1 MLQKFLFLSIFTVVG
16 FLTLQVPFSR
26 LAGSSISFTLF
37 DFFAPIAG
45 AFLGP
50 IYGIISVFS
59 VEIVNV
65 YIKQT
70 PMTNASIIRLFPLL
84 FATLY
89 FSLITKKQIGKW
101 ILLVPIIC
109 ILAFVIH
116 PIGREVWYY
125 SLFWTIPLLSFIK
138 KDNLFIKSLGA
149 TFTAHGV
156 GGAAWIWALNLP
168 ANVWN
173 SLIPIVITERL
184 LFALGIS
191 VSYLVVKYT
200 LDFLISK
207 KILPAYASAQA
218 TAYDLSKSQIS

>member
-1 MLQKFLFLSIFTVVG
+1 VNKKILFFSLFTILGFLS
-16 FLTLQVPFSR
+16 LQIPFSK
-26 LAGSSISFTLF
+26 LAGSNISFTLF

-50 IYGIISVFS
+50 IYGIISLFS

-89 FSLITKKQIGKW
+89 FSLITKKQTGKW
-101 ILLVPIIC
+101 VLLIPALC
-109 ILAFVIH
+109 ILAFVIN

-125 SLFWTIPLLSFIK
+125 SLFWTIPILAFIK

-149 TFTAHGV
+149 TFTAHAV

-168 ANVWN
+168 ASVWN
-173 SLIPIVITERL
+173 SLIPVVIAERL

-191 VSYLVVKYT
+191 VSYLVIKHS
-200 LDFLISK
+200 LKFLVSK
-207 KILPAYASAQA
+207 KLLPSYAIF
-218 TAYDLSKSQIS
+218 KSDIS